1 MRDISTAS
9 ALPVTATCKR
19 SQKYSTVDMHL
30 ICAAAVLRRRPRG
43 FTEMNAMRLEQAV
56 PETKGKRRTALKA
69 LVIWIGIL
77 PLAIANGAFR
87 EAVLIPMLGNTPGF
101 VLSGIL
107 LSVGILI
114 VAYLTLPW
122 IGQTSTTTYVV
133 TGLAWLCLTLVFEFG
148 FGLAQGKSW
157 AQLFEAYMFRDGN
170 IWPVV
175 LLVTAA
181 APYLSAK
188 TRGWA

>member
-1 MRDISTAS
+1 
-9 ALPVTATCKR
+9 L
-19 SQKYSTVDMHL
+19 
-30 ICAAAVLRRRPRG
+30 
-43 FTEMNAMRLEQAV
+43 
-56 PETKGKRRTALKA
+56 KRRTALKA

-87 EAVLIPMLGNTPGF
+87 EAVLIPVLGHNAGL

-107 LSVGILI
+107 LSLGILI
-114 VAYLTLPW
+114 VAYLALPW
-122 IGQTSTTTYVV
+122 IGRTSPATYVL

-148 FGLAQGKSW
+148 FGLVQGKSW
-157 AQLFEAYMFRDGN
+157 AQLLEAYMFRDGN

-181 APYLSAK
+181 APYVSARF
-188 TRGWA
+188 RGWV